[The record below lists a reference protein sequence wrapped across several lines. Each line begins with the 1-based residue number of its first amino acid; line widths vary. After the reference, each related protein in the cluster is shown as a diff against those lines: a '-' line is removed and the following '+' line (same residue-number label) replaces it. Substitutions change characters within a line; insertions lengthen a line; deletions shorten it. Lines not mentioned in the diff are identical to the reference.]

1 MGGKAQEPSLY
12 LLERIK
18 SIIVT
23 LFSKVE
29 AKEKKRR
36 EAALGLVAYK
46 IRATTV
52 SNIVISCEFW
62 EMVSVGHQTRR
73 CELRYTVLGTE
84 IGNERNMGLVKADQ
98 PSFL

>member
-1 MGGKAQEPSLY
+1 MSSRSKLGGKAQEPSLY

-36 EAALGLVAYK
+36 EAALGLAAYK
-46 IRATTV
+46 IRVTTV

-62 EMVSVGHQTRR
+62 ETGIYRTTKLAGEGH
-73 CELRYTVLGTE
+73 GTD
-84 IGNERNMGLVKADQ
+84 L
-98 PSFL
+98 

>member
-1 MGGKAQEPSLY
+1 MSSRSKLGGKAQEPSLY

-46 IRATTV
+46 IRVTTV

-62 EMVSVGHQTRR
+62 EMVSVITRQGGVSSGTQSW
-73 CELRYTVLGTE
+73 ELKSEMKETWG
-84 IGNERNMGLVKADQ
+84 
-98 PSFL
+98 